1 MRKRVGLARALVTDP
16 EIVFYD
22 EPNTGLDPEISMSI
36 NHLIRD
42 LADRLPIT
50 SIVVTHLISCVLTVA
65 DRVVLFDQ
73 GRVFAEG
80 EPEAFLRQNN
90 ERLQRFLAKP
100 YD

>member
-1 MRKRVGLARALVTDP
+1 
-16 EIVFYD
+16 
-22 EPNTGLDPEISMSI
+22 MSV

-42 LADRLPIT
+42 LAERLEIT
-50 SIVVTHLISCVLTVA
+50 SIVVTHLVSCVLFAA
-65 DRVVLFDQ
+65 DRVVLIDR

-80 EPEAFLRQNN
+80 TPREFLAMPN

>member
-1 MRKRVGLARALVTDP
+1 
-16 EIVFYD
+16 
-22 EPNTGLDPEISMSI
+22 MSI

-42 LADRLPIT
+42 LSERLPIT
-50 SIVVTHLISCVLTVA
+50 SIVVTHLVSCVLTVA
-65 DRVVLFDQ
+65 DRVILLDQ

-80 EPEAFLRQNN
+80 DPETFLTADN